1 MFNVGID
8 WADAHHDIYIVDDEG
23 KKIDSFQIDH
33 NPEGMTSLLEK
44 IRKLPAAKEQ
54 ILFAIETPK
63 NLLVDFLLDEG
74 YTVYTINPKSVDRY
88 RDRYRVSAARD
99 DTFDAMVIAN
109 TIRTD
114 RDKHRAIIP
123 NSSLARELKILTRDE
138 QRLIQLKT
146 RLINQ
151 IRACLKEYYPVA
163 LELFSDIDI
172 AVTVAFLL
180 KYPTPGRISVNKIEK
195 FLSQHRYPGA
205 VKKAKEIHEKL
216 AAPQMFTEEFTVRA
230 KSRLLITL
238 VEQLKSLRLQLD
250 EYQKEI
256 SRLFNQH
263 PDSDIFKSLPGSG
276 DKSGPRLLAEMGDNR
291 ERYSDRSELQ
301 CVVGT
306 APITDKSGKMKHVRM
321 RFARNKTFHNV
332 VYQFSFIS
340 LEKSVWARKF
350 YDCQKAKGKT
360 HTKALR
366 ALGNKWL
373 KIIFKLWKDGNVYN
387 EDTHLANLM
396 RYQFEQGDDIVKQIF
411 SGGLT

>member
-1 MFNVGID
+1 MYHVGVD
-8 WADAHHDIYIVDDEG
+8 WADDHHDIYIIDDEG
-23 KKIDSFQIDH
+23 KKVDSFQIAHDF
-33 NPEGMTSLLEK
+33 EGMTSFRNRVL
-44 IRKLPAAKEQ
+44 KLPASKEQ

-109 TIRTD
+109 IIRTD

-123 NSSLARELKILTRDE
+123 NSLLARELKILTRDE
-138 QRLIQLKT
+138 QRLIRLKT

-163 LELFSDIDI
+163 LELFSEIDI
-172 AVTVAFLL
+172 AVTVDFLL
-180 KYPTPGRISVNKIEK
+180 KYPAHSRITVNKLEK
-195 FLSQHRYPGA
+195 FLRQHRHSGA

-216 AAPQMFTEEFTVRA
+216 AAPQMFVEEFTARA

-238 VEQLKSLRLQLD
+238 VEQLKSLRSQLD

-256 SRLFNQH
+256 SLLFDQH
-263 PDSDIFKSLPGSG
+263 PDSNIFKSLPGSG

-301 CVVGT
+301 CIAGT

-332 VYQFSFIS
+332 VYQFAFVS
-340 LEKSVWARKF
+340 LQKSVWARKF
-350 YDCQKAKGKT
+350 YDAQKAKGKT

-373 KIIFKLWKDGNVYN
+373 KIIFKLWKDENVYN
-387 EDTHLANLM
+387 EDIHLANLM
-396 RYQFEQGDDIVKQIF
+396 RYQFDRGDDKISQIF
-411 SGGLT
+411 SGA